1 MESTHAAPQA
11 NGTDGPPPG
20 GATWTESPGIA
31 LRGLAMGM
39 ADVIPGVSG
48 GTVAF
53 ILGIYTRWMDAIKS
67 INAKSARALV
77 GLRTKELFTI
87 VHWRFLAALLL
98 GMVSGMFF
106 CVRIVKLP
114 ELMRSHPEPV
124 YGLFFGLILGSIVL
138 LARDSGK
145 PGFAGI
151 FAYIAGGALCWAVV
165 SAVPAETPNHPA
177 FLFLCGAVAI
187 CAMVLPGISGSFV
200 LVLLKK
206 YEYVW
211 GAFGI
216 LVGKTHPEITWL
228 QALTDIMLP
237 FALGILFGLAVFS
250 RFLSWLLHHYEKLTI
265 MAMNGLLIVS
275 LYPIFPFQ
283 HGVYEKVAGK
293 DRLVQTTPFWPDSET
308 FSKSDGVLSVALLV
322 AGFVIVL
329 GIDRLARSK
338 ANAVGTPAASA
349 AGH

>member
-1 MESTHAAPQA
+1 
-11 NGTDGPPPG
+11 
-20 GATWTESPGIA
+20 
-31 LRGLAMGM
+31 MGM

-48 GTVAF
+48 GTIAF

-67 INAKSARALV
+67 VNGHAVKTL
-77 GLRTKELFTI
+77 LRLRIKDLFTI

-114 ELMRSHPEPV
+114 ELMKSHPEPV

-138 LARDSGK
+138 LARDSGR
-145 PGFAGI
+145 PGLSGI
-151 FAYIAGGALCWAVV
+151 VSYLAGGALCWVVV

-228 QALTDIMLP
+228 QALTEIMLP
-237 FALGILFGLAVFS
+237 FVFGILFGLAIFS
-250 RFLSWLLHHYEKLTI
+250 RFLSWLLHHYERLTI

-283 HGVYEKVAGK
+283 HSIYEKVAGR
-293 DRLVQTTPFWPDSET
+293 DRLVQTKPFWPDSES
-308 FSKSDGVLSVALLV
+308 FFNNDGVLSVVLLA
-322 AGFVIVL
+322 AGFVVVL
-329 GIDRLARSK
+329 VIDRLARRK
-338 ANAVGTPAASA
+338 AGAIAAPAPSA